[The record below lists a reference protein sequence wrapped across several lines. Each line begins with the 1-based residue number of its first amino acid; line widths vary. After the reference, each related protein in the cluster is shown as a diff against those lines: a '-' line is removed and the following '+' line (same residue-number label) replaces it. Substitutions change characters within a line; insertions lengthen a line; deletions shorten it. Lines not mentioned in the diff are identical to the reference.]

1 MFLEGRAVVLFE
13 LRIKTGFDR
22 VESQQQGREAVDRP
36 NVTPLDLPERFVS
49 AAVDLPVPAPAVT
62 TTFRSNVVAARS
74 RSVASGRRGSA
85 RLIAISL
92 FGNIFVDCL
101 LIRLGQYIVGG
112 APRRRKMVFPAD
124 VRNLAITTGI

>member
-49 AAVDLPVPAPAVT
+49 AAVDFLLAEMIKLDQRAKLGMDLGLLD
-62 TTFRSNVVAARS
+62 
-74 RSVASGRRGSA
+74 SGR
-85 RLIAISL
+85 L
-92 FGNIFVDCL
+92 FI
-101 LIRLGQYIVGG
+101 Q
-112 APRRRKMVFPAD
+112 
-124 VRNLAITTGI
+124 TS